1 MQLRPN
7 FLALS
12 GAVFTAAV
20 ALATALGAAQAAE
33 PKEDFVRAPAPPGFQ
48 VFVNELEGPV
58 YADAQG
64 RTLYTWPKRTLRNG
78 TAGEDR
84 GKPTCGSQ
92 PSRESSG
99 TQSPYPG
106 GFIMPEVET
115 RPACTD
121 LWPVAHAPA
130 DAKPV
135 GKWTIVTRPDGSKQW
150 AYDGFAVY
158 TSALDK
164 RPGDVLGGTDL
175 GFIGEGGAVRN
186 PIGAESNV
194 PGQFRVHTTM
204 TGRLVTLRDG
214 LSVYTYDRDGRNKS
228 NCNNECLIDWEPVL
242 AATSATRV
250 GEWTPFERSPGVLQ
264 WSFRGRPVYRYVE
277 DSKPGSQSGSDIPGW
292 RNVYTQMTPKPPA
305 GFTVKPTIVGMGLG
319 DANGMTV
326 YRYVCTDD
334 APDQLSCDTP
344 DAPQIYR
351 FAMCGGG
358 DPELCLK
365 TFPYVIAPASAKTG
379 NQVWGTLLIDPKTGK
394 PAVAGSAGAL
404 NVYTFRGRPIYTFAG
419 YKGYGDRKPTDINAN
434 GWGEANGGRNGYA
447 AIIYRDIF
455 ETRDGYSMRGGGR

>member
-1 MQLRPN
+1 MQPRLN
-7 FLALS
+7 ILFLSIA
-12 GAVFTAAV
+12 GFTAMAG
-20 ALATALGAAQAAE
+20 LSTLQAAE
-33 PKEDFVRAPAPPGFQ
+33 PKEDFARVPMPPGFQ
-48 VFVNELEGPV
+48 VLVNELEGPV
-58 YADAQG
+58 YADGQG
-64 RTLYTWPKRTLRNG
+64 KTLYTWPKRTLRNG

-84 GKPTCGSQ
+84 GKPTCGGE
-92 PSRESSG
+92 PARESSG

-106 GFIMPEVET
+106 GLLMPEADT
-115 RPACTD
+115 RPACTA
-121 LWPVAHAPA
+121 LWPVVHAPA
-130 DAKPV
+130 DAKPT
-135 GKWTIVTRPDGSKQW
+135 GKWTVLTRPDGTKQW
-150 AYDGFAVY
+150 AYDGYGLY
-158 TSALDK
+158 TSVLDK

-175 GFIGEGGAVRN
+175 GSIGEGGAVRN
-186 PIGAESNV
+186 PLGAESNV
-194 PGQFRVHTTM
+194 PGQFAVHTTM
-204 TGRLVTLRDG
+204 AGRLVTLRSG

-228 NCNNECLIDWEPVL
+228 NCKDECLSEWEPIL

-264 WSFRGRPVYRYVE
+264 WAFRGRPVYRYIE
-277 DSKPGSQSGSDIPGW
+277 DTKLGSQSGSDIPGW

-305 GFTVKPTIVGMGLG
+305 GFVMKPTIVGMGLG
-319 DANGMTV
+319 DSNGMTI

-344 DAPQIYR
+344 DSPQLYR

-358 DPELCLK
+358 DPDLCLK
-365 TFPYVIAPASAKTG
+365 AFPYLIAPTGTKTG
-379 NQVWGTLLIDPKTGK
+379 NQVWGTMPIDPKTGK
-394 PAVAGSAGAL
+394 QVAAGAVGAL

-455 ETRDGYSMRGGGR
+455 ETRDGYAGRGGR